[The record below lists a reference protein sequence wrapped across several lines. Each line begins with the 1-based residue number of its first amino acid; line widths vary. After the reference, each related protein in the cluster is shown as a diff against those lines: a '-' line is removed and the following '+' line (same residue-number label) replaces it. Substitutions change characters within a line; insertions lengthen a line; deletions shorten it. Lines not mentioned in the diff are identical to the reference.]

1 MHLPGYLRRKALR
14 IQSLSVTHRSRHIF
28 LQGTTCACLGLALCH
43 FRARSTWSSTHLK
56 NGATRPQPL
65 VMTGLPNRSGE
76 GAAACRGKRESDL
89 EESLIN
95 EA

>member
-1 MHLPGYLRRKALR
+1 M
-14 IQSLSVTHRSRHIF
+14 QSLFVTHRSCHII
-28 LQGTTCACLGLALCH
+28 LHGTTCACLGLTLCH
-43 FRARSTWSSTHLK
+43 LRATRSTWLSRHLK
-56 NGATRPQPL
+56 DGATRPQPL